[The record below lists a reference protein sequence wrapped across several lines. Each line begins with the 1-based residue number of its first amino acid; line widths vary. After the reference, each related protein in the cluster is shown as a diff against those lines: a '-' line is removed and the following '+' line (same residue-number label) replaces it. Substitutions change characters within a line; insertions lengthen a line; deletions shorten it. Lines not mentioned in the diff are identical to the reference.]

1 VLAAQED
8 TRLPAQPD
16 APAMVQVWDLPLRIL
31 HWLLALSVLIAW
43 SSANIF
49 DTVHEI
55 AGYMTLAAVALS
67 LAWGIF
73 GTHHARFQNFIRPPA
88 AVWRYLVQAAHRQ
101 PGRYLGLNPAGA
113 AMAITLLLLLS
124 VSTISGWM
132 QLTPRFFG
140 VEWVEQVHTWSS
152 NLALVLVVVH
162 VLGVLAMAA
171 LQKENLIA
179 AMITGQKRRRE
190 S

>member
-55 AGYMTLAAVALS
+55 AGYMTLAAVALR